1 MTTRRNKQANK
12 KRIERTLTAFMSPLQ
27 TRFGSVVV
35 IVAVVTVTTTVTAL
49 VLLVVR
55 RQRCRRTTQT
65 TLTTTKN
72 AYEELIGNTP
82 LVQLYHLSR
91 ITKRKIFVKMESLNP
106 GGTGKDRAAL
116 AMIIKAESNGG
127 LPPPSSTTASIATSM
142 TTLAQQHD
150 NEKYDCILLFKA
162 MQTSRTG
169 GLVVEGTSGST
180 GISLAA
186 LCAARGHAC
195 LVVVPDDQAMEKT
208 TLLTTLGA
216 IVHTVPTAAISNPNH
231 YVNEARR
238 LAQTARNKFNISAV
252 FMDQFENEANYNIH
266 YTTTGPELY
275 RQCPT
280 KIDAFCMSAG
290 TGGTIAGVGRFL
302 NTVQP
307 KVRIVLV
314 DPPGSSLYHQVTHG
328 ILYAPQQ
335 SERRLQRHRY
345 DTIAEGIGLDRMTR
359 NLQHGIIHQAL
370 TITDQEAVDMA
381 HYILHHEGLW
391 VGSSSSM
398 NVVGACRTALD
409 LPEGA
414 TVVTIICDGGH
425 RHVTRFWNQNFIEQ
439 RGLKWPGAAGEQRV
453 PECFR
458 TILQ

>member
-1 MTTRRNKQANK
+1 MT
-12 KRIERTLTAFMSPLQ
+12 PLQ
-27 TRFGSVVV
+27 TRFGSVVNV
-35 IVAVVTVTTTVTAL
+35 VVVAVAVSTTATAL
-49 VLLVVR
+49 VLHVVR
-55 RQRCRRTTQT
+55 RRWGRTIT
-65 TLTTTKN
+65 TTTTTTTKN

-82 LVQLYHLSR
+82 LVQLYHLSH
-91 ITKRKIFVKMESLNP
+91 ITKRNIFVKMESLNP

-127 LPPPSSTTASIATSM
+127 LPLPRSTSTTSIATSM
-142 TTLAQQHD
+142 KKLAQHHD
-150 NEKYDCILLFKA
+150 NDEYDCILLLKA

-208 TLLTTLGA
+208 TILTTLGA
-216 IVHTVPTAAISNPNH
+216 TVHTVPTAAISNPNH
-231 YVNEARR
+231 YVNKARR
-238 LAQTARNKFNISAV
+238 LAQTAKNKFNISAV
-252 FMDQFENEANYNIH
+252 FMDQFENEANYQIH
-266 YTTTGPELY
+266 YTTTGPEIY
-275 RQCPT
+275 RQCHT
-280 KIDAFCMSAG
+280 TVDAFCMSAG
-290 TGGTIAGVGRFL
+290 TGGTIAGVGRYL
-302 NTVQP
+302 TTVQP

-359 NLQHGIIHQAL
+359 NLQLGTIHQAM
-370 TITDQEAVDMA
+370 TVTDQEAVDMA
-381 HYILHHEGLW
+381 HFILHHEGLW

-414 TVVTIICDGGH
+414 TVVTIVCDAGH
-425 RHVTRFWNQNFIEQ
+425 RHVTRFWNQKFIEQ

-453 PECFR
+453 PECFQMN
-458 TILQ
+458 LQ